1 MQASVLTL
9 YDPDRSQTVTR
20 NGSISGWGSFITAL
34 TAARD
39 AAGLKKGLGFRI
51 LTGTVTSPTLAT
63 QIQDFLAE
71 FPAAKWHQ
79 YDPCGRHSARAGAM
93 AAFGKPL
100 NTIYRF
106 DRADVIVSLDSD
118 FLSSTVPGNLRYARD
133 YSARR
138 RAAAEN
144 PNVAPPRLY
153 IAENA
158 PSVTGSMAD
167 HHFRMTA
174 GGVAGFTAE
183 HRSRQHGR
191 RVPGGEGSAQR
202 PGSAPWLKH
211 RDRG

>member
-1 MQASVLTL
+1 
-9 YDPDRSQTVTR
+9 
-20 NGSISGWGSFITAL
+20 
-34 TAARD
+34 
-39 AAGLKKGLGFRI
+39 
-51 LTGTVTSPTLAT
+51 
-63 QIQDFLAE
+63 
-71 FPAAKWHQ
+71 
-79 YDPCGRHSARAGAM
+79 M

-106 DRADVIVSLDSD
+106 DRADVIVSLDAD

-144 PNVAPPRLY
+144 PKVAPPRLY

-183 HRSRQHGR
+183 LARGSAGAASA
-191 RVPGGEGSAQR
+191 GGEGSAQR